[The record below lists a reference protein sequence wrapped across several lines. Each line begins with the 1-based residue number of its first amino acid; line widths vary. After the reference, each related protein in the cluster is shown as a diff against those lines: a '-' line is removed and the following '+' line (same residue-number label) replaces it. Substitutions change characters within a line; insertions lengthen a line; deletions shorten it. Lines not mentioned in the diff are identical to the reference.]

1 MGRDRSLGVNFS
13 RRDPYL
19 DGAKFDLAKFS
30 VACLVYFSKKQP
42 FEVVFYFVVK
52 GEGA

>member
-19 DGAKFDLAKFS
+19 DGAKFELVKFI
-30 VACLVYFSKKQP
+30 VMN
-42 FEVVFYFVVK
+42 
-52 GEGA
+52 